1 MIKKRIIPC
10 LDVKDGRVVKGV
22 NFVGLRDVGNPVELA
37 KRYNAE
43 NADELVFLDISKT
56 QDGHD
61 LMLDVIRETAKELFI
76 PLTIGGGIKST
87 DDIRQLLNA
96 GADKV
101 SINSAAINNPGLIR
115 EAADIFGS
123 QCICVAIDVKYD
135 EARGDYYVHTHGGSK
150 GTDIKA
156 FDWVKQTADLG
167 AGELLITSMDH
178 DGVKEGFDIKFLK
191 EAVGRV
197 DIPIIA
203 SGGAG
208 NIDHF
213 VELFKETDIS
223 AGLAASIFHNQE
235 VGINELKETLDQE
248 GIEVRLS

>member
-22 NFVGLRDVGNPVELA
+22 NFVGLRDVGSPVELA
-37 KRYNAE
+37 KRYNEE

-76 PLTIGGGIKST
+76 PLTIGGGIRSV

-96 GADKV
+96 GADKI
-101 SINSAAINNPGLIR
+101 SINSSAIKNPGLIR
-115 EAADIFGS
+115 EASDTFGS
-123 QCICVAIDVKYD
+123 QCVCVAIDVKYD
-135 EARGDYYVHTHGGSK
+135 SEREDYYVYTHGGSK
-150 GTDIKA
+150 NTDIKA
-156 FDWVKQTADLG
+156 FDWVKKAAQLG

-178 DGVKEGFDIKFLK
+178 DGVKEGFDIDFLK
-191 EAVGRV
+191 EAVKLV
-197 DIPIIA
+197 NIPIIA

-208 NIDHF
+208 NIEHF
-213 VELFKETDIS
+213 VELFDETDIS
-223 AGLAASIFHNQE
+223 AGLAASIFHNQN
-235 VGINELKETLDQE
+235 VDIKELKETLDQR
-248 GIEVRLS
+248 GFEVRLP

>member
-22 NFVGLRDVGNPVELA
+22 NFVGLRDVGSPVELA
-37 KRYNAE
+37 KRYNEE

-76 PLTIGGGIKST
+76 PLTIGGGIRSV

-96 GADKV
+96 GADKI
-101 SINSAAINNPGLIR
+101 SINSSAIKNPGLIR
-115 EAADIFGS
+115 EASDTFGS
-123 QCICVAIDVKYD
+123 QCVCVAIDVKYD
-135 EARGDYYVHTHGGSK
+135 SEREDYYVYTHGGSK
-150 GTDIKA
+150 NTDIKA
-156 FDWVKQTADLG
+156 FDWVKKAAQLG

-178 DGVKEGFDIKFLK
+178 DGVKEGFDIDFLK
-191 EAVGRV
+191 EAVKLV
-197 DIPIIA
+197 NIPIIA

-208 NIDHF
+208 NIEHF
-213 VELFKETDIS
+213 VELFNETDIS

-235 VGINELKETLDQE
+235 VEIKDLKETLNNE
-248 GIEVRLS
+248 GFEVRLS

>member
-56 QDGHD
+56 QEGHD

-76 PLTIGGGIKST
+76 PLTIGGGIKSVG
-87 DDIRQLLNA
+87 DIRQLLNA

-101 SINSAAINNPGLIR
+101 SINSAAIKEPGLIK
-115 EAADIFGS
+115 EASDVFGS

-135 EARGDYYVHTHGGSK
+135 DEREDYYVHTHGGSK
-150 GTDIKA
+150 ATDIKA
-156 FDWVKQTADLG
+156 FDWVKQAADLG

-191 EAVGRV
+191 EAVGLV

-208 NIDHF
+208 NIGHF
-213 VELFKETDIS
+213 VELFKDTGIS

-235 VGINELKETLDQE
+235 VGINELKETLEKE

>member
-76 PLTIGGGIKST
+76 PLTIGGGIKSVN
-87 DDIRQLLNA
+87 DIRQLLNA

-101 SINSAAINNPGLIR
+101 SINSAAINNPELIR
-115 EAADIFGS
+115 EAADTFGS

-135 EARGDYYVHTHGGSK
+135 KERGDYYVHTHGGSK
-150 GTDIKA
+150 STDIKA
-156 FDWVKQTADLG
+156 FDWVKRTAELG

-191 EAVGRV
+191 EAVGLV

-235 VGINELKETLDQE
+235 VGINDLKETLDEE

>member
-56 QDGHD
+56 QEGHD

-76 PLTIGGGIKST
+76 PLTIGGGIKSVG
-87 DDIRQLLNA
+87 DIRQLLNA

-101 SINSAAINNPGLIR
+101 SINSAAIKEPGLIK
-115 EAADIFGS
+115 EASDVFGS

-135 EARGDYYVHTHGGSK
+135 DEREDYYVHTHGGSK
-150 GTDIKA
+150 ATDIKA
-156 FDWVKQTADLG
+156 FDWVKQAADLG

-191 EAVGRV
+191 EAVGLV

-208 NIDHF
+208 NIGHF
-213 VELFKETDIS
+213 VELFKETGIS

-235 VGINELKETLDQE
+235 VGINELKETLEKE

>member
-37 KRYNAE
+37 KRYNGE

-56 QDGHD
+56 QEGHD

-76 PLTIGGGIKST
+76 PLTIGGGIKSVG
-87 DDIRQLLNA
+87 DIRQLLNA

-101 SINSAAINNPGLIR
+101 SINSAAIKEPGLIK
-115 EAADIFGS
+115 EASDVFGS

-135 EARGDYYVHTHGGSK
+135 DEREDYYVHTHGGSK
-150 GTDIKA
+150 ATDIKA
-156 FDWVKQTADLG
+156 FDWVKQAADLG

-191 EAVGRV
+191 EAVGLV

-208 NIDHF
+208 NIGHF
-213 VELFKETDIS
+213 VELFKETGIS

-235 VGINELKETLDQE
+235 VGINELKETLEKE

>member
-37 KRYNAE
+37 KRYNGE

-56 QDGHD
+56 QEGHD

-76 PLTIGGGIKST
+76 PLTIGGGIKSVG
-87 DDIRQLLNA
+87 DIRQLLNA

-101 SINSAAINNPGLIR
+101 SINSAAIKEPGLIK
-115 EAADIFGS
+115 EASDIFGS

-135 EARGDYYVHTHGGSK
+135 DGREDYYVHTHGGSK
-150 GTDIKA
+150 ATDIKA
-156 FDWVKQTADLG
+156 FDWVKQAADLG

-191 EAVGRV
+191 EAVGLV

-208 NIDHF
+208 NIGHF
-213 VELFKETDIS
+213 VELFKETGIS

-235 VGINELKETLDQE
+235 VGINELKETLEKE

>member
-56 QDGHD
+56 QEGHD

-76 PLTIGGGIKST
+76 PLTIGGGIKSVG
-87 DDIRQLLNA
+87 DIRQLLNA

-101 SINSAAINNPGLIR
+101 SINSAAIKEPGLIK
-115 EAADIFGS
+115 EASNVFGS

-135 EARGDYYVHTHGGSK
+135 DEREDYYVHTHGGSK
-150 GTDIKA
+150 ATDIKA
-156 FDWVKQTADLG
+156 FDWVKQAADLG

-191 EAVGRV
+191 EAVGLV

-208 NIDHF
+208 NIGHF
-213 VELFKETDIS
+213 VELFKDTGIS

-235 VGINELKETLDQE
+235 VGINELKETLEKE

>member
-22 NFVGLRDVGNPVELA
+22 NFVGLRDVGSPVELA
-37 KRYNAE
+37 KRYNDE

-56 QDGHD
+56 QEGHG
-61 LMLDVIRETAKELFI
+61 LMLDVIRETASELFI
-76 PLTIGGGIKST
+76 PLTIGGGIKSV

-101 SINSAAINNPGLIR
+101 SINSAAIKNPELVK
-115 EAADIFGS
+115 EAADTFGS
-123 QCICVAIDVKYD
+123 QCVCVAIDVKYD
-135 EARGDYYVHTHGGSK
+135 STREDYYVYTHGGSK
-150 GTDIKA
+150 STEIKA
-156 FDWVKQTADLG
+156 FDWVKQVTDLG

-178 DGVKEGFDIKFLK
+178 DGVKEGFDISFLK
-191 EAVGRV
+191 EAVKLV
-197 DIPIIA
+197 NIPIIA

-208 NIDHF
+208 NINHF
-213 VELFKETDIS
+213 TELFRQTDIS

-235 VGINELKETLDQE
+235 VEIKDLKETLNKE
-248 GIEVRLS
+248 GFEVRLS

>member
-22 NFVGLRDVGNPVELA
+22 NFVGLRDVGSPVELA
-37 KRYNAE
+37 KRYNEE

-61 LMLDVIRETAKELFI
+61 LMLDVIRETAKALFI
-76 PLTIGGGIKST
+76 PLTIGGGIKSV

-101 SINSAAINNPGLIR
+101 SINSAAIKSPWLIR
-115 EAADIFGS
+115 EAADTFGS
-123 QCICVAIDVKYD
+123 QCVCVAIDVKYD
-135 EARGDYYVHTHGGSK
+135 DERKDYYVHTHGGSK
-150 GTDIKA
+150 NTDIKA
-156 FDWVKQTADLG
+156 FDWVKRVAELG

-178 DGVKEGFDIKFLK
+178 DGVKEGFDIDFLK
-191 EAVGRV
+191 EAVKLV
-197 DIPIIA
+197 NIPIIA

-208 NIDHF
+208 NIEHF
-213 VELFKETDIS
+213 VELFNETDIS

-235 VGINELKETLDQE
+235 VEIKDLKETLNNE
-248 GIEVRLS
+248 GFEVRLS

>member
-37 KRYNAE
+37 KRYNGE

-56 QDGHD
+56 QEGHD

-76 PLTIGGGIKST
+76 PLTIGGGIKSVG
-87 DDIRQLLNA
+87 DIRQLLNA

-101 SINSAAINNPGLIR
+101 SINSAAIKEPGLIK
-115 EAADIFGS
+115 EASDVFGS

-135 EARGDYYVHTHGGSK
+135 DEREDYYVHTHGGSK
-150 GTDIKA
+150 ATDIKA
-156 FDWVKQTADLG
+156 FDWVKQAADLG

-191 EAVGRV
+191 EAVGLV

-208 NIDHF
+208 NIGHF
-213 VELFKETDIS
+213 VELFKDTGIS

-235 VGINELKETLDQE
+235 VGINELKETLEKE

>member
-56 QDGHD
+56 QEGHD

-76 PLTIGGGIKST
+76 PLTIGGGIKSVG
-87 DDIRQLLNA
+87 DIRQLLNA

-101 SINSAAINNPGLIR
+101 SINSAAIKAPGLIR
-115 EAADIFGS
+115 EASDIFGS

-135 EARGDYYVHTHGGSK
+135 DAREDYYVHTHGGSK
-150 GTDIKA
+150 ATDIKA
-156 FDWVKQTADLG
+156 FEWVEQAADLG

-191 EAVGRV
+191 KAVGLV

-208 NIDHF
+208 NIGHF
-213 VELFKETDIS
+213 VELFKETGIS

-235 VGINELKETLDQE
+235 VGINDLKETLKE
-248 GIEVRLS
+248 EEIEVRLS